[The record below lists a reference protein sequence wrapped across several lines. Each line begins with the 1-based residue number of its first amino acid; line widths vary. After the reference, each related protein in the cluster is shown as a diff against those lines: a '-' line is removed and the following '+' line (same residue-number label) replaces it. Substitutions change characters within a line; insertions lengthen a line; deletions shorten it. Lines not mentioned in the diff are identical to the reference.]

1 MRLAATRNLLK
12 VWGFVFVLC
21 AGLGLLG
28 WSGSGYPLLS
38 SVVFCSLLATA
49 AAYWYADRVVMGMV
63 GARELAFAEAP
74 LVHSTLARAS
84 ARANVAEPKLYVIR
98 DGHPLAF
105 AAGRG
110 PRGRRSRCRADS
122 SALRRRRARRRA
134 RAELAHVRAG
144 DVVTQ
149 EGVVVFA
156 STLVEATR
164 IGGSSSGCCSSC
176 SGRSLRRPIHLLLS
190 PKREYAADRFA
201 AELCESPHGLADAL
215 LRLELAGELIEFRAN
230 PATEPLYTINPF
242 EPTGLA
248 AMFAT
253 HPPTEERVRRLRRAR
268 PRLAREAP
276 GRLATVIG

>member
-12 VWGFVFVLC
+12 VWGFVLVLC
-21 AGLGLLG
+21 ACLGLLG
-28 WSGSGYPLLS
+28 WSGGGYPLLS

-63 GARELAFAEAP
+63 GARELVLAEAP
-74 LVHSTLARAS
+74 LVHSTVERLA
-84 ARANVAEPKLYVIR
+84 ARANVAKPKLYVIP
-98 DGHPLAF
+98 DGHPRAF

-110 PRGRRSRCRADS
+110 PRGSAIAVSRGLLGA
-122 SALRRRRARRRA
+122 APPAELEGVLAH
-134 RAELAHVRAG
+134 ELAHLRAR

-156 STLVEATR
+156 AALVEATR
-164 IGGSSSGCCSSC
+164 IGGALQRLLLFVLG
-176 SGRSLRRPIHLLLS
+176 PIAAAPVHLLLS
-190 PKREYAADRFA
+190 PKREFAADRFA

-215 LRLELAGELIEFRAN
+215 LRLELAGELVEFRAN

-248 AMFAT
+248 AMFGT
-253 HPPTEERVRRLRRAR
+253 HPPTEERVRRLRELDPDWREKLRA
-268 PRLAREAP
+268 A
-276 GRLATVIG
+276 

>member
-1 MRLAATRNLLK
+1 MRLAAARNLLK
-12 VWGFVFVLC
+12 VWGFVIAVC

-28 WSGSGYPLLS
+28 WSGGGYPLLS

-63 GARELAFAEAP
+63 GARELLLAEAP
-74 LVHSTLARAS
+74 LVHSTLERLA
-84 ARANVAEPKLYVIR
+84 ARANVAKPKLYVIP
-98 DGHPLAF
+98 DGHPRAF

-110 PRGRRSRCRADS
+110 PRGSAIAVSRGLLGA
-122 SALRRRRARRRA
+122 APPAELEGVLAH
-134 RAELAHVRAG
+134 ELAHVRAR
-144 DVVTQ
+144 DIVTQ

-156 STLVEATR
+156 AALVEATR
-164 IGGSSSGCCSSC
+164 IGGAFQRLLIFLLG
-176 SGRSLRRPIHLLLS
+176 PIAAAPVHLLLS
-190 PKREYAADRFA
+190 PKREFAADRFA

-215 LRLELAGELIEFRAN
+215 LRLELAGELVEFRAN

-253 HPPTEERVRRLRRAR
+253 HPPTEERVGRLRELDPDWREKLRA
-268 PRLAREAP
+268 A
-276 GRLATVIG
+276 

>member
-12 VWGFVFVLC
+12 AWAFVLVLC

-28 WSGSGYPLLS
+28 WAGGGYPLLS
-38 SVVFCSLLATA
+38 SVIFCSLLGTT
-49 AAYWYADRVVMGMV
+49 AAYWYADRIVMGMV
-63 GARELAFAEAP
+63 GARELALAEAP
-74 LVHSTLARAS
+74 LVHSTLERLA
-84 ARANVAEPKLYVIR
+84 ARANVVKPKLYVIP
-98 DGHPLAF
+98 DGHPRAF

-110 PRGRRSRCRADS
+110 PRGSAIAVSRGLLGA
-122 SALRRRRARRRA
+122 APPVELEGVLAH
-134 RAELAHVRAG
+134 ELAHVRAR
-144 DVVTQ
+144 DVLTQ

-164 IGGSSSGCCSSC
+164 IGGFFQRFLLFVLG
-176 SGRSLRRPIHLLLS
+176 PIAAAPVHLLLS

-253 HPPTEERVRRLRRAR
+253 HPPTEERVRRLRELDPDWREKLRA
-268 PRLAREAP
+268 A
-276 GRLATVIG
+276 

>member
-1 MRLAATRNLLK
+1 MRLAAARNLVK
-12 VWGFVFVLC
+12 VWGFVLALC

-28 WSGSGYPLLS
+28 WAGGGYPLFS
-38 SVVFCSLLATA
+38 SVVFCTLLAAA

-63 GARELAFAEAP
+63 GARELALAEAP
-74 LVHSTLARAS
+74 LVHSTLERLA
-84 ARANVAEPKLYVIR
+84 ARANVATPKLYVLP
-98 DGHPLAF
+98 DGHPRAL

-110 PRGRRSRCRADS
+110 PRGSAIAVSRGLLGAVPP
-122 SALRRRRARRRA
+122 AELEGVLAH
-134 RAELAHVRAG
+134 ELAHVRAR

-164 IGGSSSGCCSSC
+164 IGGFFQRLLLFVLG
-176 SGRSLRRPIHLLLS
+176 PIAAATVHLLLS
-190 PKREYAADRFA
+190 PKREFAADRFA

-215 LRLELAGELIEFRAN
+215 LRLELAGGLIEFRAN

-253 HPPTEERVRRLRRAR
+253 HPPTEDRVRRLRELD
-268 PRLAREAP
+268 PDWREKLKA
-276 GRLATVIG
+276 A

>member
-1 MRLAATRNLLK
+1 MRLAAARNLLK
-12 VWGFVFVLC
+12 VWCFVLVLC

-28 WSGSGYPLLS
+28 WSGGGYPLLS

-63 GARELAFAEAP
+63 GARELALAEAP
-74 LVHSTLARAS
+74 LVHSTLARLA
-84 ARANVAEPKLYVIR
+84 ARADVAKPKLYVIP
-98 DGHPLAF
+98 DGHPRAL

-110 PRGRRSRCRADS
+110 PRGSAIAVSRGLLGA
-122 SALRRRRARRRA
+122 APPAELEGVLAH
-134 RAELAHVRAG
+134 ELAHVRAR
-144 DVVTQ
+144 DVLTQ

-164 IGGSSSGCCSSC
+164 IGGFLQPLLLFFLG
-176 SGRSLRRPIHLLLS
+176 PIAAAPVHLLLS
-190 PKREYAADRFA
+190 PKREFAADRFA

-215 LRLELAGELIEFRAN
+215 LRLVEFRAN

-248 AMFAT
+248 AMFGT
-253 HPPTEERVRRLRRAR
+253 HPPTEDRVRRLRELDPDWREKLRA
-268 PRLAREAP
+268 A
-276 GRLATVIG
+276 

>member
-1 MRLAATRNLLK
+1 MRLAAARNLLK

-28 WSGSGYPLLS
+28 WSGGGYPLFS
-38 SVVFCSLLATA
+38 SVVFCTLLATA

-63 GARELAFAEAP
+63 GARELALAEAP
-74 LVHSTLARAS
+74 LVHSTLDRLA
-84 ARANVAEPKLYVIR
+84 ARANVAKPKLYVIP
-98 DGHPLAF
+98 DGHPRAL

-110 PRGRRSRCRADS
+110 PGGSAIAVSRGLLGA
-122 SALRRRRARRRA
+122 APPAELEGVLAH
-134 RAELAHVRAG
+134 ELAHVRAR

-156 STLVEATR
+156 ATLVEMTR
-164 IGGSSSGCCSSC
+164 IGGILQRLLLFVLG
-176 SGRSLRRPIHLLLS
+176 PIAAATVHLLLS
-190 PKREYAADRFA
+190 PKREFAADRFA

-215 LRLELAGELIEFRAN
+215 LRLELAGGLIEFRAN

-253 HPPTEERVRRLRRAR
+253 HPPTEDRVRRLRELDPDWREKLRA
-268 PRLAREAP
+268 A
-276 GRLATVIG
+276 

>member
-12 VWGFVFVLC
+12 VWGFVLVLT
-21 AGLGLLG
+21 AALGLLG
-28 WSGSGYPLLS
+28 WSGGGYPLLS
-38 SVVFCSLLATA
+38 SVVFCSLLAAA

-63 GARELAFAEAP
+63 GARELALAEAP
-74 LVHSTLARAS
+74 LVHSTLERLAARAK
-84 ARANVAEPKLYVIR
+84 VTKPKLYVIP
-98 DGHPLAF
+98 DGYPRAF

-110 PRGRRSRCRADS
+110 PRGSAIAVSRGLLGA
-122 SALRRRRARRRA
+122 APPAELEGLLAH
-134 RAELAHVRAG
+134 ELAHVRAR

-156 STLVEATR
+156 STLIEMSR
-164 IGGSSSGCCSSC
+164 IGGFLQRLLLFVLGP
-176 SGRSLRRPIHLLLS
+176 LAAAPVHLLLS
-190 PKREYAADRFA
+190 PKREFAADRFA

-215 LRLELAGELIEFRAN
+215 LRLELAGELVEFRAN

-253 HPPTEERVRRLRRAR
+253 HPPTEDRVRRLRDLDPDWREKLRA
-268 PRLAREAP
+268 A
-276 GRLATVIG
+276 